1 MTVSP
6 SDEEIPTETE
16 SVVEHPKSPLTNVS
30 EVDEGKDEDV
40 DGHETVETG
49 AVVDGD
55 VAEDGVEATSSQDEA
70 SGGVAESGW
79 PHDEEYIVEYRELFI
94 SPVCHLKFIWFE
106 LLHMLKMQHRKVGF
120 KWRMRL

>member
-6 SDEEIPTETE
+6 SDDELPTETE

-40 DGHETVETG
+40 DVQESVETG
-49 AVVDGD
+49 AAVDGD
-55 VAEDGVEATSSQDEA
+55 VAEDGVEDTSSQDEA

-79 PHDEEYIVEYRELFI
+79 PHDEEYIVEYREVFI
-94 SPVCHLKFIWFE
+94 SPVCHLKFIWFCY
-106 LLHMLKMQHRKVGF
+106 M
-120 KWRMRL
+120 